1 MNAIKKTLLG
11 TTACFGLALSAVTG
25 VSVMTAPA
33 VLAQSYTTGGVGG
46 TVLDEAGNPVS
57 GATVTAVSSDRGSTR
72 TVTTGADGRFFIGR
86 LEVGNYTLTAAGAGY
101 QTVSDDG
108 VRVSVGS
115 SAAYEFVLPAGMA
128 EDVIT
133 VTGQAVQVD
142 VFQASETGLDIDVQ
156 AVFEQV
162 PIGRDVTS
170 LTLLAPGTVIGDNDF
185 EEGLSTGFA
194 SISGA
199 SPGENA
205 FYVDGMNITDFRN
218 FLGASAVPF
227 QLYDQLEIKSGGY
240 QAEFGRSTG
249 GVVNAVTRS
258 GTNEWHYGFNIFYSP
273 DELRED
279 SPTTYAQANQFDQ
292 RMTLE
297 SDFWVS
303 GPIIEDRVFIYG
315 LYSPRLIEAINI
327 TEAGREEVD
336 RTDDPFFGFRLDV
349 NLFEGHTFAWTS
361 FSDDRATVREAS
373 DVTFNADRTEIESRT
388 PVAQTNFLEGGDVNI
403 LRYSGAMTDWLTVSV
418 TAGRQTFNQTIAGST
433 DGNPAILDA
442 RDTSGPVIQLGN
454 WGELVPAEGNDTRE
468 LIRADAD
475 IYANFFGEHNIRI
488 GVDRETLTA
497 EDRSFYSGGVY
508 YRLYDP
514 VSCEAQ
520 GGQAGRECVRVRQL
534 DRGGSFETIQTAFYI
549 QDSWQVTD
557 QLNVNIGLRNETFD
571 NRNASGDTFTRIEDQ
586 LAPRLGVSYD
596 YFGDG
601 SLELFGFYGRYFL
614 PVATNTNIRMAGA
627 ELFTQD
633 WYQFTGLDANDVP
646 QLEGGPFLEELFG
659 DGTVPDTRA
668 VTDQYLD
675 PMYVDEFIIGAR
687 WMMNDLWDFSAS
699 YTYRDLGV
707 TLEDVAID
715 AAVIA
720 YCNANGITVGGTPCE
735 DVWTGFHQYVLTNPG
750 EDMRVYLPELD
761 ETVDLSAADL
771 GYPTP
776 TRTYEALTLT
786 FDRAFDN
793 GWDLHGSWTL
803 SRSEGNYEGTVKSD
817 NGQDDAGITTS
828 FDQPGLT
835 DNSDGLLPNHRAHK
849 IKLWGNYA
857 FTDQFSVGAAMQA
870 TSPRRFGCIGFHPTD
885 DFAQAYES
893 ESFFCNSQPTPRG
906 SQLESDWI
914 YNVDLAFIYR
924 PVDLPLGG
932 EPVLRMDIF
941 NVFDS
946 SGVTDIRE
954 IGETALNVPDPNYGA
969 PRTYQ
974 APRSVRFGLSWTF

>member
-1 MNAIKKTLLG
+1 MTQIKTALLN
-11 TTACFGLALSAVTG
+11 TTAAIGLAVTAATG
-25 VSVMTAPA
+25 VALTVSPA
-33 VLAQSYTTGGVGG
+33 AVAQSYTTGGVGG
-46 TVLDEAGNPVS
+46 TVVDESGNPVA
-57 GATVTAVSSDRGSTR
+57 GATVTVVSTARGATR
-72 TVTTGADGRFFIGR
+72 TVTSGTDGRFFVGR
-86 LEVGNYTLTAAGAGY
+86 LEVGAYTLRVSHAGY
-101 QTVSDDG
+101 QTVSDEQ
-108 VRVSVGS
+108 VNVSVGTS
-115 SAAYEFVLPAGMA
+115 SDYTMVLPVGAP

-133 VTGQAVQVD
+133 VTGQAVQAD
-142 VFQASETGLDIDVQ
+142 VFQASETGLDLDVQ

-170 LTLLAPGTVIGDNDF
+170 LTLLAPGTVIGDTDF
-185 EEGLSTGFA
+185 EDGISTGFA

-205 FYVDGMNITDFRN
+205 FYIDGMNITDFRN

-227 QLYDQLEIKSGGY
+227 QLYDQLEVKSGGY

-279 SPTTYAQANQFDQ
+279 SPSNFRYANRFDQ

-297 SDFWVS
+297 SDLWVS
-303 GPIIEDRVFIYG
+303 GPLVEDRVFFYG

-336 RTDDPFFGFRLDV
+336 RTDDPFYGFRIDA
-349 NLFEGHTFAWTS
+349 NLFEGHTLAWTS
-361 FSDDRATVREAS
+361 FSDDRTTVREAN
-373 DVTFNADRTEIESRT
+373 DVTFSADGGEITGRTA
-388 PVAQTNFLEGGDVNI
+388 VAETNFLEGGDVNI
-403 LRYSGAMTDWLTVSV
+403 LRYSGALTDWLTVSV

-442 RDTSGPVIQLGN
+442 RDTSGTVIQLGN
-454 WGELVPAEGNDTRE
+454 WGEIVPSQGSDTRE

-475 IYANFFGEHNIRI
+475 IYANFFGEHNIRV
-488 GVDRETLTA
+488 GLDQETLTA
-497 EDRSFYSGGVY
+497 EDLSFYSGGVY

-514 VSCEAQ
+514 ASCAAQ
-520 GGQAGRECVRVRQL
+520 GGEAGRDCVRVRHL
-534 DRGGSFETIQTAFYI
+534 ERGGEFETVQTAFYI

-557 QLNVNIGLRNETFD
+557 RLNLNLGLRNETFD
-571 NRNASGDTFTRIEDQ
+571 NRNASGDTFTKIEDQ
-586 LAPRLGVSYD
+586 IAPRLGASYD

-601 SLELFGFYGRYFL
+601 TLELYGFYGRYFL

-633 WYQFTGLDANDVP
+633 WYQFTGLGAGDVP
-646 QLEGGPFLEELFG
+646 QLEGAPFLEEVFG

-668 VTDQYLD
+668 VTDQNLD
-675 PMYVDEFIIGAR
+675 PMYVDEFILGAR
-687 WMMNDLWDFSAS
+687 WMMNDLWDFGVN

-715 AAVIA
+715 AAVID
-720 YCNANGITVGGTPCE
+720 YCNDNGLTVGGTACE

-761 ETVDLSAADL
+761 QTVDLDAAAL

-786 FDRAFDN
+786 FDRAFDS
-793 GWDLHGSWTL
+793 GWDLHGSWTI

-849 IKLWGNYA
+849 IKLWGNYEINEL
-857 FTDQFSVGAAMQA
+857 FSIGAAMQA
-870 TSPRRFGCIGFHPTD
+870 TSPRQFGCIGFHPTD
-885 DFAQAYES
+885 AFAQAYEA
-893 ESFFCNSQPTPRG
+893 ESFFCNSEPTPRG

-924 PVDLPLGG
+924 PRHLPLGG
-932 EPVLRMDIF
+932 DPVLRMDVF

-954 IGETALNVPDPNYGA
+954 IGETALNVADPNYGSA
-969 PRTYQ
+969 LRYQ
-974 APRSVRFGLSWTF
+974 PPRSVRFGLTWAF